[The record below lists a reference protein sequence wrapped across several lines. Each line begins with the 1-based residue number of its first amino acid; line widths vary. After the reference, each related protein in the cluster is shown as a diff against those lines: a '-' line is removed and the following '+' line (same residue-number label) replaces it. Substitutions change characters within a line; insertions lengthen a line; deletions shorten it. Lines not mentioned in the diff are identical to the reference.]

1 VSARWWHR
9 HQWAEA
15 SRRFNFPPA
24 KVDHTGFITDEQM
37 MELAYGIT
45 VVELRCKKCGDL
57 KAVQYAG
64 NVGDAEAR
72 R

>member
-1 VSARWWHR
+1 VP
-9 HQWAEA
+9 EPTT
-15 SRRFNFPPA
+15 PPPLYFSGTPKTA
-24 KVDHTGFITDEQM
+24 PVPYTGFITDEQM